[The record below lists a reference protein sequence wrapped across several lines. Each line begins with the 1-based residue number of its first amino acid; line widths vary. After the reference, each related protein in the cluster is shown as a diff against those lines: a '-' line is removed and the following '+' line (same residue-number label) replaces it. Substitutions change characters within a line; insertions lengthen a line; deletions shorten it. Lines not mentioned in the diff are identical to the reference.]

1 MHTARVSDRFIR
13 LPELINKISIGRSSI
28 YNKMNSKSKH
38 YDPTF
43 PTTKAL
49 GPNSVA
55 WLESE
60 VEAWMLTK

>member
-1 MHTARVSDRFIR
+1 MSTERTADRFIR
-13 LPELINKISIGRSSI
+13 LPELMNKIGIGRSSI
-28 YNKMNSKSKH
+28 YNKLNPKSKH

-43 PTTKAL
+43 PATKRL

-60 VEAWMLTK
+60 VEAWMLAR